1 MGSCC
6 VSACSMKN
14 YKGMITV
21 LQLLYGKWIWIT
33 PAILNARENS
43 FEAIRLCALPV
54 LQSSLRLCNSFYDLL
69 MCVRLCLSAFMK
81 NGWIWEFLP
90 VFHILLNTS
99 RCNQLNLSP
108 SKINGHVHI
117 MRTMERG
124 WQVIMMCVRNN
135 VITEAGSLTR
145 QIGKGVTQLITL
157 DHLLFKITLSSICTA
172 VQNESWPHP
181 LKYLSCWKATPTH
194 FVNPK
199 TFLSGFSF
207 LFFPLTFL
215 LVAYIRMITHLCLFC
230 TSWLYITHLNN
241 IVLNWNYLAYTC
253 TKLPSNNT
261 QQKVHSQVNTEV
273 LESILLGYN

>member
-1 MGSCC
+1 MWHRNLDNHSRIMPERICVC
-6 VSACSMKN
+6 VYVPLYLIYFIWDHAVSACSMKN

-33 PAILNARENS
+33 PAILSARENS

-54 LQSSLRLCNSFYDLL
+54 LQASLRLCNSFYGSL
-69 MCVRLCLSAFMK
+69 MCVRLCLSVFMK

-90 VFHILLNTS
+90 VFHISLNTS

-135 VITEAGSLTR
+135 VITEAGPLTR

-157 DHLLFKITLSSICTA
+157 DHLLFRITLSSICTA
-172 VQNESWPHP
+172 VQHESWPHP
-181 LKYLSCWKATPTH
+181 LKYKSCWKATPTH
-194 FVNPK
+194 F
-199 TFLSGFSF
+199 LLGFF
-207 LFFPLTFL
+207 FFPPHIF
-215 LVAYIRMITHLCLFC
+215 
-230 TSWLYITHLNN
+230 
-241 IVLNWNYLAYTC
+241 TC
-253 TKLPSNNT
+253 SLHKNDHPFG
-261 QQKVHSQVNTEV
+261 
-273 LESILLGYN
+273 SILYQLTVHYPFY